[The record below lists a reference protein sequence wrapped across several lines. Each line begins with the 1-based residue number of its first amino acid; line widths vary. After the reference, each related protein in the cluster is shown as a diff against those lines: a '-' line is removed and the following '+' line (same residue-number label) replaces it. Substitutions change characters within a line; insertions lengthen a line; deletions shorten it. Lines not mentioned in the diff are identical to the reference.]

1 MIKKWGARE
10 KKRSIMN
17 SNEKCVTALQALWN
31 VTYAHV
37 RRGFAL
43 SLEEED
49 DGLYSWD
56 TTPLLQQP
64 WVATPSGHQLCCFP
78 PEITSKESPTFLFQ
92 GWLIDG
98 FGTENMASVEDGCW
112 FLDRLIIETVQ
123 NFMTGPC
130 IFWNRLIETVVLYFW
145 NNWTF
150 EKITIGQSQN
160 SATAPNCVVVYKSII
175 YKFGRYSIWYLI
187 VSMRLN
193 YI

>member
-43 SLEEED
+43 SLEEEG
-49 DGLYSWD
+49 DGLHSWD

-78 PEITSKESPTFLFQ
+78 PEITSKESPQFFFYSKD

-98 FGTENMASVEDGCW
+98 FGTEKYGSNVIV
-112 FLDRLIIETVQ
+112 RVQ
-123 NFMTGPC
+123 FKIVTQCKIVLRNFSNTYFILCTMY
-130 IFWNRLIETVVLYFW
+130 LHLYCQ
-145 NNWTF
+145 T
-150 EKITIGQSQN
+150 
-160 SATAPNCVVVYKSII
+160 
-175 YKFGRYSIWYLI
+175 
-187 VSMRLN
+187 
-193 YI
+193 